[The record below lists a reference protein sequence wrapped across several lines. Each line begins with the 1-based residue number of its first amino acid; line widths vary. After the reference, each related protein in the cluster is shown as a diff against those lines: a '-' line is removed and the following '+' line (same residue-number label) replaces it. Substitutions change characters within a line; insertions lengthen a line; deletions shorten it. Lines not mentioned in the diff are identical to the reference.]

1 MSFRFRKNKV
11 FQPPLQNVLTFME
24 KSTVRPDGL
33 QSVSIVR
40 VNACDIDVVPPYT
53 DYTLDKLLA
62 AGVPLNS
69 VNSTVLDSEP
79 TSEQAAA
86 IVESLN

>member
-11 FQPPLQNVLTFME
+11 FSPPLQSVSTLME

-33 QSVSIVR
+33 TSVSVVR

-53 DYTLDKLLA
+53 DYTLEKLLA
-62 AGVPLNS
+62 AGVPLSS

-79 TSEQAAA
+79 TTEQAAA

>member
-11 FQPPLQNVLTFME
+11 FQPPLQSVSTLME

-40 VNACDIDVVPPYT
+40 VNACDIDVVPPFT
-53 DYTLDKLLA
+53 DYTLEKLLA